1 MLNRK
6 LIVWVVVIVT
16 LLGAFRVGA
25 QDIDKYLIV
34 DVPDLGS
41 VTYPMDAYS
50 LRPASDFSVP
60 IERSAEVLFPGFLS
74 ITPNDGFMAEQRG
87 AGKMVYSVHFAAVV
101 APEGTTAENLESLL
115 GRLPLVSYAAAALDG
130 KSVAVFEHDGLP
142 AVRVNGVKTG
152 LVEIV
157 SHILVL
163 NGGSI
168 VEILVTPAK
177 AYAAPEY
184 NSFVTGEAD
193 GRNLALAEQI
203 WVSFDFIQ

>member
-1 MLNRK
+1 MLSRR
-6 LIVWVVVIVT
+6 LIVWIVVVVSVLGT
-16 LLGAFRVGA
+16 LQVSA
-25 QDIDKYLIV
+25 QNIDKYLIV

-41 VTYPMDAYS
+41 VTYPMDTYS

-60 IERSAEVLFPGFLS
+60 VERSAEVIFPGLLS

-87 AGKMVYSVHFAAVV
+87 AGKMVYSVHFAAVA
-101 APEGTTAENLESLL
+101 APEGTTAENLEALL
-115 GRLPLVSYAAAALDG
+115 GKLPLVSYEPEALDG

-142 AVRVNGVKTG
+142 AVRVNGVKTA

-168 VEILVTPAK
+168 IEIFVTPAK
-177 AYAAPEY
+177 SYAAPEF

-193 GRNLALAEQI
+193 ERNLALAERI
-203 WVSFDFIQ
+203 WTSLDFIQ

>member
-1 MLNRK
+1 MLRRK
-6 LIVWVVVIVT
+6 LIVLAVVVVT
-16 LLGAFRVGA
+16 VLGAFQVGA

-41 VTYPMDAYS
+41 VTYPMNEYS

-60 IERSAEVLFPGFLS
+60 MERSAEVIFPGFLS
-74 ITPNDGFMAEQRG
+74 ITPNDGFVSEQRG
-87 AGKMVYSVHFAAVV
+87 DGKMVYSVHFAAVV
-101 APEGTTAENLESLL
+101 APEGTTGENLESLL
-115 GRLPLVSYAAAALDG
+115 GKLPLVSYEADALDG
-130 KSVAVFEHDGLP
+130 KTVAVFEHDGLP
-142 AVRVNGVKTG
+142 AVRVNGVMSG
-152 LVEIV
+152 PVEIV

-168 VEILVTPAK
+168 IEIFVTPTK
-177 AYAAPEY
+177 SYAAPEF